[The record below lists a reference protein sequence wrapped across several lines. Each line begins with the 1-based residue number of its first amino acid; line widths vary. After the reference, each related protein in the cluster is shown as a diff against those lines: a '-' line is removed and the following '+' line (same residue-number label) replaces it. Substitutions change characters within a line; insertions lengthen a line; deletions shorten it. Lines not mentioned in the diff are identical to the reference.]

1 MPIDI
6 RTVMNLTTGSTA
18 KKTSA
23 TVKMKGQS
31 DPSAP
36 SAETDSVSLTD
47 TVSVLGRAQELLA
60 SVSVVNTDRVSMV
73 ADAIT
78 MGDYEIDSEQVAEKI
93 IESEKNH
100 PS

>member
-6 RTVMNLTTGSTA
+6 RTVTNLAVGSTA
-18 KKTSA
+18 KKTSGTA
-23 TVKMKGQS
+23 KAKGQIE
-31 DPSAP
+31 PSTP

-47 TVSVLGRAQELLA
+47 TASVLGRAQELLA

-78 MGDYEIDSEQVAEKI
+78 MGDYEIDSEQVADKI